1 MLRQKL
7 NSIGV
12 RVGLGIAAT
21 LIILQS
27 VSLYLATQDERQ
39 LKIESEVN
47 GARNLILMAESVR
60 ENMERKWELG
70 LFSPESIKAIEAS
83 SAAEKKTKILAT
95 VPVVSAWESA
105 KAKAKEG
112 GFEFRTPRE
121 GARNPNNN
129 PDAVESE
136 VLDYFRNNPNATERY
151 VIDEGMNAIRYFRPV
166 RLGAVCMNCHGD
178 PATAKAI
185 WGTDDGYDITGFKM
199 DGKKVGDLHGA
210 FEVIRSLAAADAKT
224 QQAINVGIAETIIGL
239 VIAMGV
245 IWWTISKLVSRPVN
259 LALNTITRAEET
271 NDLTLKLDESV
282 KGEVG
287 DLAKAFNCFTSRL
300 RGFMGDIVGASGQLA
315 GAAEQLNDITH
326 STADAVQAQQ
336 GETQQVATAMEE
348 MTATVAEVAQSAE
361 AAAQAANAATEETQR
376 GEKVV
381 SSSRDNISRLA
392 NDTRGTSD
400 IIKQLEKDSDA
411 IGSILDVIRGIAEQ
425 TNLLALNAAIEA
437 ARAGEQGRG
446 FAVVADEVRT
456 LAQRTQ
462 KSTAEIQE
470 MIEKLQSGAK
480 NAVGAMGRGTD
491 QALESVAQAEKASE
505 ALAAIANA
513 INTIDG
519 MNTQIAT
526 ASVEQ
531 SSVAEEVNRNIS
543 NIHQAS
549 HQTADSTVELG
560 NASNELK
567 DLATQLQTLVGTYK
581 V

>member
-1 MLRQKL
+1 MLKKKL
-7 NSIGV
+7 NLIGV

-21 LIILQS
+21 LIVLQIA
-27 VSLYLATQDERQ
+27 SLYMSAQDERQ
-39 LKIESEVN
+39 LQIEGEVH

-70 LFSPESIKAIEAS
+70 LFSPESIKAIEAGS
-83 SAAEKKTKILAT
+83 PAEKKAKILAT

-112 GFEFRTPRE
+112 GFEFRTPRV

-129 PDAVESE
+129 PDAVEQKA
-136 VLDYFRNNPNATERY
+136 LQYFRDNANATEHY
-151 VIDEGMNAIRYFRPV
+151 VIDEDMNAIRYFRPV

-185 WGTDDGYDITGFKM
+185 WGNDDGRDITGFKM
-199 DGKKVGDLHGA
+199 DDKKVGDLHGA
-210 FEVIRSLAAADAKT
+210 FEVIRPLTAADTRIQHAV
-224 QQAINVGIAETIIGL
+224 NVGVAETVIGL
-239 VIAMGV
+239 IIALGV
-245 IWWTISKLVSRPVN
+245 IWWTISKLVSQPVKKA
-259 LALNTITRAEET
+259 LATIARAERE
-271 NDLTLKLDESV
+271 NDLTLQLDEGS

-287 DLAKAFNCFTSRL
+287 ELARAFNRFSGRL
-300 RGFMGDIVGASGQLA
+300 RSFMGDVASASGQLA
-315 GAAEQLNDITH
+315 GSADQLNDITH
-326 STADAVQAQQ
+326 TTTDAVQAQQ
-336 GETQQVATAMEE
+336 AETQQVATAMEE

-361 AAAQAANAATEETQR
+361 AAAHAANAATEETQR
-376 GEKVV
+376 GERVV
-381 SSSRDNISRLA
+381 SSSRENISRLA
-392 NDTRGTSD
+392 TDTGDTAD

-480 NAVGAMGRGTD
+480 NAVGAMNRGTD
-491 QALESVAQAEKASE
+491 QALESVTQAEKASE
-505 ALAAIANA
+505 ALAAIADA
-513 INTIDG
+513 INTING

-543 NIHQAS
+543 NIHHSS
-549 HQTADSTVELG
+549 HQTADGAVELG
-560 NASNELK
+560 SASNELK
-567 DLATQLQTLVGTYK
+567 TLATQLQSLVGTYK